1 MHFSFPIPILLTA
14 LALSLTAQANNQTFT
29 RLSKNDTAFL
39 VVDHQLGL
47 FSLVRD
53 FAPDQYRNNI
63 LAHAALPKVFNIPV
77 VLTTSAETGPNGP
90 LPREIV
96 EMHQGAPLIKRS
108 GEVNAWDNAD
118 YRAAVKATGKR
129 QIVLAGITTD
139 VCTAFLALSLR
150 AEGYEVFANSDA
162 SGTFDQRLA
171 DEANDRMRAAGVTT
185 MGMFAIVADLM
196 RDWRDTPGTPE
207 ILPFF
212 DKYLTAYAFLARAH
226 GAAVTNGTLLPS
238 EATS

>member
-1 MHFSFPIPILLTA
+1 MHFSLSLPALLTA
-14 LALSLTAQANNQTFT
+14 LALSLTAQAADQTFT
-29 RLSKNDTAFL
+29 RLRKNDTAFL

-53 FAPDQYRNNI
+53 FSPDQYRNNI
-63 LAHAALPKVFNIPV
+63 LAHAALPKVFNIPTI
-77 VLTTSAETGPNGP
+77 LTTSAETGPNGP
-90 LPREIV
+90 LPHEIV
-96 EMHQGAPLIKRS
+96 ELHQGAPFIKRN

-118 YRAAVKATGKR
+118 FRAAVKATGKK

-139 VCTAFLALSLR
+139 VCTSFLALSLR

-185 MGMFAIVADLM
+185 LGMFAITMDLM
-196 RDWRDTPGTPE
+196 RDWRNTPGTAE
-207 ILPFF
+207 ILPFL

-226 GAAVTNGTLLPS
+226 GAAVTNGTLLPG
-238 EATS
+238 ETTS

>member
-1 MHFSFPIPILLTA
+1 MYFPISVLTLLAA
-14 LALSLTAQANNQTFT
+14 LTLPFTAQASDQTFT
-29 RLSKNDTAFL
+29 RLRKNDTVFL

-63 LAHAALPKVFNIPV
+63 LAHAALPKVFNIPTI
-77 VLTTSAETGPNGP
+77 LTTSAETGPNGP

-96 EMHQGAPLIKRS
+96 EIHKGAPFIKRN

-118 YRAAVKATGKR
+118 FRAAVKATGKK

-150 AEGYEVFANSDA
+150 AEEYEVFANSDA

-185 MGMFAIVADLM
+185 MGMFAISMDLM
-196 RDWRDTPGTPE
+196 RDWRNTPGTSE
-207 ILPFF
+207 LLPFF